1 MYYFS
6 LIFSFSYNACKVCT
20 VFEYNAV
27 VQHSKRVWKRSNR
40 HQSRVASPTGIYF
53 IVRKGHKKIKT
64 VQWRLPAEIIALS
77 TSKNK
82 ASIKFRGNVILAKVH
97 QIYFH
102 LNDDCVSTV
111 IPWYRT
117 LHWTKFY
124 IRVGTWIVALSME
137 CDNGMLRHSLDT
149 LEGE

>member
-1 MYYFS
+1 M
-6 LIFSFSYNACKVCT
+6 
-20 VFEYNAV
+20 
-27 VQHSKRVWKRSNR
+27 
-40 HQSRVASPTGIYF
+40 IYS

-111 IPWYRT
+111 IP
-117 LHWTKFY
+117 
-124 IRVGTWIVALSME
+124 
-137 CDNGMLRHSLDT
+137 
-149 LEGE
+149 